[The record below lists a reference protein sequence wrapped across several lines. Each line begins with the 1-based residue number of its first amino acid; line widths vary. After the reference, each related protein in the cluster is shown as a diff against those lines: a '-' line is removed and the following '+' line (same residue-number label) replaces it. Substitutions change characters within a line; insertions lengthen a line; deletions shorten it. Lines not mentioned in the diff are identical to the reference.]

1 MRYFTISSSEILDRV
16 RISTKSYSHAVQ
28 KAIKEIHKKK
38 KVHWFQVL
46 EQRGHVLADGV
57 IEYQVILRIGV

>member
-1 MRYFTISSSEILDRV
+1 MSNSEVIDRV
-16 RISTKSYSHAVQ
+16 GISTKSYSDAVQ
-28 KAIKEIHKKK
+28 KVIKEIHKKK

-46 EQRGHVLADGV
+46 EQRGRVLADGA